1 MAEQA
6 VGQVPAGISNRHLH
20 VSREDLDT
28 LYGTG
33 YELTPAKDL
42 SQTGQY
48 AAEETVTLVTKKG
61 CIANVRILGPVRP
74 ATQVEIARTDAF
86 ALGVK
91 PPVRDSGLVDQSA
104 GVVIVGPEGAVTLEQ
119 GVILAQRHIHMSEKD
134 AQQFGVK
141 DKDIVK
147 VRAGGERAVVFEN
160 VLVRVRE
167 DFVLELHLDTDE
179 ANAAGI
185 GNGQLLDV
193 YR

>member
-1 MAEQA
+1 MTENKI
-6 VGQVPAGISNRHLH
+6 GQVPAGVSNRHLH
-20 VSREDLDT
+20 VSREDLST
-28 LYGTG
+28 LFGEG
-33 YELTPAKDL
+33 YELTPLKDL

-61 CIANVRILGPVRP
+61 CIPNVRILGPVRP
-74 ATQVEIARTDAF
+74 ATQVEVSRTDAF
-86 ALGVK
+86 GLGIK
-91 PPVRDSGLVDQSA
+91 PPVRDSGVIDQSA
-104 GVVIVGPEGAVTLEQ
+104 GVTIVGPAGAVTLKY
-119 GVILAQRHIHMSEKD
+119 GVILAQRHIHMSDKD
-134 AQQFGVK
+134 ADAFGLK

-147 VRAGGERAVVFEN
+147 VRADGERAVVFEN

-185 GNGQLLDV
+185 SNGQQLDV